1 MRSVAATIAVILAG
15 VTVLWHTTDGARAFT
30 TEGARRLAVAQ
41 HPPAIPD
48 VLLQDRN
55 GALFRMSELRT
66 RTVVVDFIYTG
77 CLTFCRVMGNTLQQ
91 VRRELPADGAG
102 EDVMLLSISFDPA
115 NDTPARLRAYAKR
128 YGANPGDWK
137 IARVINA
144 DALPRLLDVFG
155 ITVIPDGLGGFE
167 HNAALH
173 VVQDGRLVSIVDY
186 DDAMAAIDALRIYR

>member
-128 YGANPGDWK
+128 YGANPDDWK
-137 IARVINA
+137 IARVIK
-144 DALPRLLDVFG
+144 
-155 ITVIPDGLGGFE
+155 
-167 HNAALH
+167 
-173 VVQDGRLVSIVDY
+173 
-186 DDAMAAIDALRIYR
+186 

>member
-186 DDAMAAIDALRIYR
+186 DDAMAAIDALRIHL

>member
-1 MRSVAATIAVILAG
+1 
-15 VTVLWHTTDGARAFT
+15 
-30 TEGARRLAVAQ
+30 VAQ

-186 DDAMAAIDALRIYR
+186 DDAMAAIDALRIHL